1 MKKRKKLHTIKRYLP
16 LYILA
21 LPSILYLLINNY
33 IPMAGIIIAF
43 KNINLKSGILNSP
56 WCGLNNFKY
65 LFATKDAFIITRNT
79 ILYNIAFIILGT
91 TFAILLAILL
101 SELKNKVAAKFYQTV
116 ILFPYLVS
124 MIIVSYLA
132 YAFLSEKTGFLNN
145 SILPLLGKEQIA
157 WYSQTKYW
165 PFLLVFIY
173 IWKSSGYSCIIYLSS
188 IMGIDPAYYEAA
200 SLDGA
205 SIWQRIRLIT
215 IPLIKPTILMM
226 MILSVGKIFYSD
238 FGLFYQVPQNSGALY
253 PVTNVIDT
261 YVYRAL
267 LQLGDIGM
275 SSAAGVYQSIV
286 GCVLVIAANQ
296 IIKRYS
302 EESAIF

>member
-1 MKKRKKLHTIKRYLP
+1 MKKGKRLRAFKRYLP
-16 LYILA
+16 LYLLA
-21 LPSILYLLINNY
+21 LPSMLYLLINNY
-33 IPMAGIIIAF
+33 IPMAGIVIAF
-43 KNINLKSGILNSP
+43 KNINLKDGIFNSP
-56 WCGLNNFKY
+56 WCGFQNFKY
-65 LFATKDAFIITRNT
+65 LFATKDAFTITRNT

-91 TFAILLAILL
+91 AFAILLAILL
-101 SELKNKVAAKFYQTV
+101 SELKNRVCSKFYQTV

-145 SILPLLGKEQIA
+145 SVLPLFGADPVA

-173 IWKSSGYSCIIYLSS
+173 LWKSSGYSCIIYLSS

-200 SLDGA
+200 ALDGA

-238 FGLFYQVPQNSGALY
+238 FGLFYQVPQNSGPLY

-286 GCVLVIAANQ
+286 GCVLVIAANK
-296 IIKRYS
+296 IVKRYS